1 MVRQK
6 NESSVAPKERINI
19 SYRPATGSAK
29 ESVELPFKVLVMGEF
44 DTSENAESVEERKL
58 IDINDHNF
66 DDVISEFDLSVDF
79 AVENKMANDGSFI
92 NVALKINQLSDFSP
106 DSIVEQVP
114 ELQAMLEL
122 RDALK
127 ALKGP
132 LGNSPQMRKRIQA
145 LLNDD
150 VSREALRK
158 EIGLDT
164 TIVSETY

>member
-66 DDVISEFDLSVDF
+66 DDVMSEFDLSVDF

>member
-1 MVRQK
+1 MIRQK

-29 ESVELPFKVLVMGEF
+29 ESVELPFKLLVLGEF
-44 DTSENAESVEERKL
+44 ATAENNDSIEEREL
-58 IDINDHNF
+58 VEVNDRNF
-66 DDVISEFDLSVDF
+66 DEVMSAFDLSIDFTVD
-79 AVENKMANDGSFI
+79 NKMADDGSVI
-92 NVALKINQLSDFSP
+92 DVALKIDQLSDFSP

-114 ELQAMLEL
+114 ELKAMLQL

-145 LLNDD
+145 LLSDED
-150 VSREALRK
+150 GRTALRK
-158 EIGLDT
+158 EIGVDK
-164 TIVSETY
+164 

>member
-1 MVRQK
+1 MIRQK

-29 ESVELPFKVLVMGEF
+29 ESVELPFKLLVLGDF
-44 DTSENAESVEERKL
+44 ATAENNDSIEEREL
-58 IDINDHNF
+58 VEVNDRNF
-66 DDVISEFDLSVDF
+66 DEVMSAFDLSIDFTVD
-79 AVENKMANDGSFI
+79 NKMTDDGSVI
-92 NVALKINQLSDFSP
+92 DVALKIDQLSDFSP

-114 ELQAMLEL
+114 ELKTILQL

-145 LLNDD
+145 LLSDED
-150 VSREALRK
+150 GRTALRK
-158 EIGLDT
+158 EIGVDK
-164 TIVSETY
+164 

>member
-1 MVRQK
+1 VIRQK

-29 ESVELPFKVLVMGEF
+29 ESVELPFKLLVLGEF
-44 DTSENAESVEERKL
+44 ATAENNDSIEEREL
-58 IDINDHNF
+58 VEVNDRNF
-66 DDVISEFDLSVDF
+66 DEVMSAFDLSIDFTVD
-79 AVENKMANDGSFI
+79 NKMADDGSVI
-92 NVALKINQLSDFSP
+92 DVALKIDQLSDFSP

-114 ELQAMLEL
+114 ELKAMLQL

-145 LLNDD
+145 LLSDED
-150 VSREALRK
+150 GRTALRK
-158 EIGLDT
+158 EIGVDK
-164 TIVSETY
+164 

>member
-44 DTSENAESVEERKL
+44 DTSENAESVEERKM

-66 DDVISEFDLSVDF
+66 DDVMSEFDLSVDF

>member
-1 MVRQK
+1 MIRQK

-29 ESVELPFKVLVMGEF
+29 ESVELPFKLLVLGEF
-44 DTSENAESVEERKL
+44 ATAENNDSIEEREL
-58 IDINDHNF
+58 IEVNDRNF
-66 DDVISEFDLSVDF
+66 DEVMSAFDLSIDFTVD
-79 AVENKMANDGSFI
+79 NKMADDGSVI
-92 NVALKINQLSDFSP
+92 DVALKIDQLSDFSP

-114 ELQAMLEL
+114 ELKAMLQL

-145 LLNDD
+145 LLSDED
-150 VSREALRK
+150 GRTALRK
-158 EIGLDT
+158 EIGVDK
-164 TIVSETY
+164 